1 MGSSASTPTSKNQDT
16 ENRKA
21 DSKLKTLQEDNK
33 KLLHTLNQ
41 IKDQLETQKSNLC
54 GQLEEV
60 EKQREECKK
69 ELRLVDEEI
78 NKKET
83 SDGMEEL
90 LAKKEKMLKS
100 LWDLNMKK
108 KNDEIKLLNI
118 EKELEPIDIQLK

>member
-16 ENRKA
+16 ENRK